1 MTESTIRPKW
11 LVTGAQG
18 FLGANLGAFL
28 EGRATRVGLAR
39 TASAS
44 PCFDQVL
51 GVDLVVPEALEAAV
65 AETRPDVIVHAA
77 ALSSHEACESDPA
90 LAQIMNVDVTER
102 VARTAEACGAR
113 FILISTDAVFDGQ
126 CGNYSESDETNPF
139 SVYGRTKLEGEKRAA
154 EATQALI
161 LRTNFFGWSN
171 TGKRSILEFFVN
183 ELSAGNSVRG
193 FTDFTVTSMYVQH
206 LAQAIWQLGN
216 LSDSGVLHVASRDAL
231 TKYEF
236 GMAVAHRFDLPEHLI
251 SPAAADPS
259 AIPPRSRNISLNTDK
274 LASILGGPVPS
285 QAEGIDLAHRDAAAL
300 RSYVR
305 NSSDA

>member
-1 MTESTIRPKW
+1 M
-11 LVTGAQG
+11 
-18 FLGANLGAFL
+18 
-28 EGRATRVGLAR
+28 
-39 TASAS
+39 
-44 PCFDQVL
+44 L

-102 VARTAEACGAR
+102 MARAAEACGAR
-113 FILISTDAVFDGQ
+113 FILISTDAVFDGLR
-126 CGNYSESDETNPF
+126 GDYSESDETNPF

-161 LRTNFFGWSN
+161 LRTNFFGWSP

-206 LAQAIWQLGN
+206 LAQVIWQLGN

-231 TKYEF
+231 TKCEF

-251 SPAAADPS
+251 SPEASDPS

-274 LASILGGPVPS
+274 LASILGGQVPS
-285 QAEGIDLAHRDAAAL
+285 QAEGINLAHKDAATL
-300 RSYVR
+300 RAYVR